1 MDYLTLKYIH
11 IVSSTLLFGT
21 GLGSAFFMFAA
32 NRHKDLP
39 SMYFIIRY
47 VVIADWLFTTPAIV
61 LQLLTGIALVN
72 ILGYSFGDGWI
83 LGALTLYFFAGACWM
98 PVVWIQI
105 RMRDL
110 VKAAIDSGTELPPVY
125 WRLDKLWIL
134 LGSLAFP
141 AVLIAFFLMV
151 FKPKIAYF

>member
-32 NRHKDLP
+32 NRHKDLQ
-39 SMYFIIRY
+39 SIHFIVRY

-61 LQLLTGIALVN
+61 VQLLTGIALVN
-72 ILGYSFGDGWI
+72 ILGYSFDDGWI
-83 LGALTLYFFAGACWM
+83 LGALILYFFAAACWL

-110 VKAAIDSGTELPPVY
+110 VKVAIESSTDLPPVY

-134 LGSLAFP
+134 LGALAFP
-141 AVLIAFFLMV
+141 AVLVAFFLMV
-151 FKPKIAYF
+151 FKPG